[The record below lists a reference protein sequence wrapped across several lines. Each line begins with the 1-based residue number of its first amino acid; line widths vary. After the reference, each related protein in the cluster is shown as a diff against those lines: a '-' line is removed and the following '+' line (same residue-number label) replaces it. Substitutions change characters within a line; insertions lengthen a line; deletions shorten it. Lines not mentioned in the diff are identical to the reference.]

1 MVRRSSMILCAF
13 LAAAAVLAAQP
24 VPGIY
29 RIESV
34 EYRIDGKTKQ
44 GPLSDRLDI
53 KIGTEFKDLPALE
66 TYVGDK
72 RQILSNER
80 VLEGTDLFY
89 SLGESAGGAI
99 PVTLVVTAK
108 DTWNIIVLPYP
119 KYSTNEGLL
128 LSLRFRNYNFLGS
141 MEPLYADLDYRYDE
155 NGRSSFGLGLS
166 FKLPFDL
173 AGLDWA
179 ISTEHYFAYHFSGLI
194 TYTDRELLYLYLH
207 GDKRDWILRL
217 GQSFLWNKDGDD
229 DEDIDKLV
237 LKTEAGI
244 STEYDIANLGGLG
257 TLVWIPDL
265 EIAGEYLANGDLI
278 SASRRGPVVTASY
291 TLKAGRENWSGNL
304 REGTVL
310 SFVNSYS
317 YSLYSLTWGATAI
330 LQARHYES
338 WLNDHLGL
346 NSRVTLYG
354 NLLGISESIGSYIR
368 GVPDARVDGDY
379 AAFVNLDMPIRLF
392 DFKPSIL
399 IKKDWLD
406 FEAHASPFVDAGLV
420 RASPSDSFESY
431 LAGGLE
437 LFGFLKRA
445 RSIYARLSLGIDV
458 LGYLDTRSFSGNY
471 ELFFGLGH
479 DY

>member
-1 MVRRSSMILCAF
+1 MRKIITLFVI
-13 LAAAAVLAAQP
+13 LAAAGVLGAQAA
-24 VPGIY
+24 PGTY
-29 RIESV
+29 WIESV
-34 EYRIDGKTKQ
+34 EYRIDGKTKE
-44 GPLSDRLDI
+44 GPLSDRLEI
-53 KIGTEFKDLPALE
+53 KIGTEFEDLAALE
-66 TYVGDK
+66 AYVADK

-80 VLEGTDLFY
+80 VLESTDLVY
-89 SLGESAGGAI
+89 SLGESSTGTI
-99 PVTLVVTAK
+99 PVTLTVTAK
-108 DTWNIIVLPYP
+108 DTWNIIALPYP
-119 KYSTNEGLL
+119 KYSTNDGLL
-128 LSLRFRNYNFLGS
+128 LSLRIRNYNFLGS
-141 MEPLYADLDYRYDE
+141 METLYADLDYRYDE

-166 FKLPFDL
+166 FKLPFML

-179 ISTEHYFAYHFSGLI
+179 ISTDHYFAYNLSGLI
-194 TYTDRELLYLYLH
+194 TYTDEELLRLYLH
-207 GDKRDWILRL
+207 GDRRDWVLRL
-217 GQSFLWNKDGDD
+217 GQGFLWNEDGDD
-229 DEDIDKLV
+229 DEDKNKLV
-237 LKTEAGI
+237 LRTEAGI
-244 STEYDIANLGGLG
+244 STEFDIVPLEGLG
-257 TLVWIPDL
+257 TLIWIPDL

-278 SASRRGPVVTASY
+278 SASRRGPVATASY

-317 YSLYSLTWGATAI
+317 YSLYSLSWGATAI

-338 WLNDHLGL
+338 WLDSRLGL

-379 AAFVNLDMPIRLF
+379 AAFVNLDLPIRLF
-392 DFKPSIL
+392 DIKPSIL
-399 IKKDWLD
+399 IKKDWFD

-420 RASPSDSFESY
+420 RASPSDSFEPY

-445 RSIYARLSLGIDV
+445 RSIYARLSLGIDA
-458 LGYLDTRSFSGNY
+458 LGYLEDRSFSGNY